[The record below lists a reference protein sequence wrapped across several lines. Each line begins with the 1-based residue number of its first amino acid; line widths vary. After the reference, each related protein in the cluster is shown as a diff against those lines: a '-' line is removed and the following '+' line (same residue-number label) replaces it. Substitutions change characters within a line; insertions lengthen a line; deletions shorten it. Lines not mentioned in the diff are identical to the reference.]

1 MPEAK
6 TKAETTMTEEKALLR
21 MVEALLF
28 AAAEPLDEAS
38 LAVRLP
44 EDAEVPAL
52 LTALGERYAKSGVNL
67 VRVAGK
73 WALRTAPDLKFLLER
88 QVTMPR
94 RLSRAAVETLA
105 IIAYNQPVTRAEI
118 EEIRGV
124 GLSRG
129 TLDLLLETGW
139 VRLRGRRRSPGR
151 PATWG
156 TSEEFLEH
164 FGLESVDDLP
174 GLDELKAAG
183 MLQAQPPRAILAEAR
198 AEAATQDDEDDEDED
213 TDDDA
218 DDTLIALDPS

>member
-52 LTALGERYAKSGVNL
+52 LTALGEHYAKSGVNL

-129 TLDLLLETGW
+129 TLDLLVETGW

-156 TSEEFLEH
+156 TSDDFLEH

-183 MLQAQPPRAILAEAR
+183 MLQAQPPRAVLAEAR
-198 AEAATQDDEDDEDED
+198 AQAADQEEDDDEEANE
-213 TDDDA
+213 
-218 DDTLIALDPS
+218 DDTLIALDPA

>member
-1 MPEAK
+1 MVGLGAG
-6 TKAETTMTEEKALLR
+6 TTMTEEKAFLR

-28 AAAEPLDEAS
+28 AADEPLDEAN
-38 LAVRLP
+38 LAARLP
-44 EDAEVPAL
+44 DGAEVPAL
-52 LTALGERYAKSGVNL
+52 LAALAERYADSGVNL

-105 IIAYNQPVTRAEI
+105 IIAYSQPVTRAEI